1 MKREINTEPVVEINN
16 VDSSNS
22 RLIPLMENTISA
34 GFPSPATDYMSTG
47 IDLNK
52 ELIRNPSSTF
62 YGRVKGDSMQEAGI
76 FDGDIIVIDKGLEP
90 ENDDIAVCFIN
101 GEFTLK
107 RIVME
112 NNRLVLMPANKKY
125 KPIVVTQDNTF
136 IVWGIVTYVISKV
149 KK

>member
-1 MKREINTEPVVEINN
+1 MSININTEPTVEINE
-16 VDSSNS
+16 VESGNS

-62 YGRVKGDSMQEAGI
+62 YGRVKGDSMQDAGI

-107 RIVME
+107 RIVIE
-112 NNRLVLMPANKKY
+112 DNRLMLMPANKKY
-125 KPIVVTQDNTF
+125 KPILVTPENTF